1 MSVISL
7 PSIYVD
13 EPNLM
18 KIKGTL
24 VGLKRASKIAST
36 EVVLIV
42 YVLILGVVALSVVSF
57 ISSIFEAQDRR
68 L

>member
-1 MSVISL
+1 MHGG
-7 PSIYVD
+7 
-13 EPNLM
+13 EPNFM
-18 KIKGTL
+18 KTKEAL
-24 VGLKRASKIAST
+24 VGLIRASKSASA

-57 ISSIFEAQDRR
+57 ISSIFEAQNRR